1 MKVYL
6 QCVGAVLI
14 GLIVILALGS
24 KGKEFSVLL
33 AAGIC
38 AMGCIVLVGYL
49 QPVIEFV
56 RQLEQAG
63 GLDAPVVK
71 ILLKAVGVGL
81 VSEVGAL
88 LCTDSGNGSLGK
100 LLQLLGSTVVLW
112 LSLPLFTM
120 LLELIQELLGGI

>member
-49 QPVIEFV
+49 EPVIEFV

-100 LLQLLGSTVVLW
+100 LLQLLGSAVVLW

>member
-33 AAGIC
+33 AVGVC
-38 AMGCIVLVGYL
+38 AMGCIALLVYL
-49 QPVIEFV
+49 EPVIEFIH
-56 RQLEQAG
+56 QLEQAG
-63 GLDAPVVK
+63 GLDAPVMK

-81 VSEVGAL
+81 ISEVGAL
-88 LCTDSGNGSLGK
+88 LCTDCGNGSLGK
-100 LLQLLGSTVVLW
+100 LLQLLGSSVVLW

>member
-6 QCVGAVLI
+6 HCVGAVLI

-33 AAGIC
+33 AVGVC
-38 AMGCIVLVGYL
+38 AMGCIALLVYL
-49 QPVIEFV
+49 EPVIGFI
-56 RQLEQAG
+56 RQLEQVG
-63 GLDAPVVK
+63 GLDSPVMK

-81 VSEVGAL
+81 ISEVGAL
-88 LCTDSGNGSLGK
+88 LCADSGNGSLGK
-100 LLQLLGSTVVLW
+100 LLQLLGSSVVLW

>member
-38 AMGCIVLVGYL
+38 AMGCIVLLGYL
-49 QPVIEFV
+49 EPVIEFV

-88 LCTDSGNGSLGK
+88 LCTDSGTGSLGK
-100 LLQLLGSTVVLW
+100 LLQLLGSAVVLW

>member
-38 AMGCIVLVGYL
+38 AMGCIVLLGYL
-49 QPVIEFV
+49 EPVIEFV

-100 LLQLLGSTVVLW
+100 LLQLLGSAVVLW

>member
-33 AAGIC
+33 SVGVC
-38 AMGCIVLVGYL
+38 TMGCIALLRYL
-49 QPVIEFV
+49 EPVIEFIH
-56 RQLEQAG
+56 QLEQAG
-63 GLDAPVVK
+63 GLDAPVMK

-81 VSEVGAL
+81 ISEVGAL
-88 LCTDSGNGSLGK
+88 LCADSGNGSLGK
-100 LLQLLGSTVVLW
+100 LLQLLGSSVVLW

>member
-33 AAGIC
+33 AAVIC

-49 QPVIEFV
+49 EPVIEFV

-63 GLDAPVVK
+63 GLDAPVMK
-71 ILLKAVGVGL
+71 ILLKAVGVSL

-100 LLQLLGSTVVLW
+100 LLQLLGSAVVLW

>member
-49 QPVIEFV
+49 EPVIEFV

-81 VSEVGAL
+81 VSEVGAM

-100 LLQLLGSTVVLW
+100 LLQLLGSSVVLW
-112 LSLPLFTM
+112 LSLPLFSM

>member
-38 AMGCIVLVGYL
+38 AMGCIVLLGYL
-49 QPVIEFV
+49 EPVIEFV

-100 LLQLLGSTVVLW
+100 LLQLLGSSVVLW